1 MWPTRSPT
9 TVFRA
14 RRARL
19 ASALGPQ
26 AAVLCS
32 GRPRVKNFPANTYPF
47 RADSHFLYL
56 VGRSIPDAA
65 LLIADPEPTLFTP
78 PPDPD
83 AALWHGPSLTLENL
97 AVDLG
102 IKVRP
107 LQELEERLRRI
118 KGEVA
123 SISPNDDSTAAW
135 LSPLVGKRVKA
146 RQGSHLREGSAD
158 AGLAESLIALRLAHD
173 DAAVSQMRQSIAA
186 TATAHRA
193 GMRAT
198 RQGIR
203 EADIAAAMLGAI
215 MAAGMRPS
223 YEPIVTV
230 HGEILHAETY
240 DNVIGANDL
249 ILADVGAETPE
260 GWAADVTR
268 VWPASGR
275 FSITQRALYQ
285 LVLQAQLAAIAMVRP
300 GTRYRD
306 IHETAARH
314 IIAGLVDL
322 GILRGEVDG
331 LFERGAHALF
341 FPHGVGHLIGVDV
354 HDMEDL
360 GDRAGYQAGR
370 TRPTRFGDRYLRLDR
385 DLAPGM
391 AVTIEPGFYHV
402 PAILNDA
409 ELMAPFAQDFDR
421 AELDHFSDVRGIRI
435 EDDVLVTTGEPEVLS
450 AAIPKEMR
458 DIEAV
463 FGFR

>member
-1 MWPTRSPT
+1 
-9 TVFRA
+9 V
-14 RRARL
+14 
-19 ASALGPQ
+19 
-26 AAVLCS
+26 
-32 GRPRVKNFPANTYPF
+32 
-47 RADSHFLYL
+47 
-56 VGRSIPDAA
+56 
-65 LLIADPEPTLFTP
+65 
-78 PPDPD
+78 
-83 AALWHGPSLTLENL
+83 
-97 AVDLG
+97 
-102 IKVRP
+102 
-107 LQELEERLRRI
+107 RRI

-123 SISPNDDSTAAW
+123 AVSPNDDATAAW

-146 RQGSHLREGSAD
+146 RQGAALREGSAD
-158 AGLAESLIALRLAHD
+158 ASLAEALIALRLSHD
-173 DAAVSQMRQSIAA
+173 DAAISQMRQSVAA

-203 EADIAAAMLGAI
+203 EAEVAAAMLGA
-215 MAAGMRPS
+215 MMTAGMRPS

-230 HGEILHAETY
+230 HGEVLHAETY
-240 DNVIGANDL
+240 DNVIGPSDL

-300 GTRYRD
+300 NVRYRD

-314 IIAGLVDL
+314 MLAGLVDL
-322 GILRGEVDG
+322 GIFRGEVDG

-341 FPHGVGHLIGVDV
+341 FPHGVGHLLGVDV

-370 TRPTRFGDRYLRLDR
+370 ARPTRFGDRYLRLDR

-391 AVTIEPGFYHV
+391 AVTIEPGFYQV
-402 PAILNDA
+402 PAILNDR
-409 ELMAPFAQDFDR
+409 ELTAPFEADFDR
-421 AELDHFSDVRGIRI
+421 AELEHFSDVRGIRI
-435 EDDVLVTTGEPEVLS
+435 EDDVLVTKGEPEVLS

>member
-1 MWPTRSPT
+1 MWPTRSPAS
-9 TVFRA
+9 VFRA

-26 AAVLCS
+26 AAVLCA
-32 GRPRVKNFPANTYPF
+32 GRPRVKNFPANTHPF

-65 LLIADPEPTLFTP
+65 VLFADPEPILFAK

-83 AALWHGPSLTLENL
+83 GALWHGPSPTLDEL
-97 AVDLG
+97 GADLG

-107 LQELEERLRRI
+107 LQELEGSLRAI

-123 SISPNDDSTAAW
+123 SVSPNDDTTAAW
-135 LSPLVGKRVKA
+135 LSPLIGKRVKA
-146 RQGSHLREGSAD
+146 RQGAVLREGSAD
-158 AGLAESLIALRLAHD
+158 AALADALITLRLVHD
-173 DAAVSQMRQSIAA
+173 EGAVSQMRQSIAA

-203 EADIAAAMLGAI
+203 EAEVAAAMLGA
-215 MAAGMRPS
+215 MMSSGMRPS
-223 YEPIVTV
+223 YEPIVTI
-230 HGEILHAETY
+230 HGEVLHAETY

-275 FSITQRALYQ
+275 FSITQRAIYQ
-285 LVLQAQLAAIAMVRP
+285 LVLQAQLAAISMVRP
-300 GTRYRD
+300 KARYRD

-314 IIAGLVDL
+314 ILAGLVDL
-322 GILRGEVDG
+322 GIFRGELDG
-331 LFERGAHALF
+331 LFERGAHTLF
-341 FPHGVGHLIGVDV
+341 FPHGVGHLLGVDV

-360 GDRAGYQAGR
+360 GDRAGYQPGR

-385 DLAPGM
+385 DLEPGM

-402 PAILNDA
+402 PAILNDRA
-409 ELMAPFAQDFDR
+409 LMEPFENDFDR
-421 AELDHFSDVRGIRI
+421 AELEHFGDVRGIRI
-435 EDDVLVTTGEPEVLS
+435 EDDVLVTEGEPEVLS
-450 AAIPKEMR
+450 GAIPKEMR

>member
-1 MWPTRSPT
+1 MWPTRSPSA
-9 TVFRA
+9 VFRA

-32 GRPRVKNFPANTYPF
+32 GRPRVKNFPANTHPF

-65 LLIADPEPTLFTP
+65 LLLADPEPTLFAQ

-83 AALWHGPSLTLENL
+83 AALWHGPAPGLDELGAS
-97 AVDLG
+97 LG

-107 LQELEERLRRI
+107 LLELEDRLRSI
-118 KGEVA
+118 KEEVA
-123 SISPNDDSTAAW
+123 TLSPNDDATAAW
-135 LSPLVGKRVKA
+135 LSPLVRKRVKA
-146 RQGSHLREGSAD
+146 RQGALLREGSAD
-158 AGLAESLIALRLAHD
+158 AGLAEALIALRLVHD
-173 DAAVSQMRQSIAA
+173 AAAVSQMRQSIAA

-203 EADIAAAMLGAI
+203 EAEIAAAMLAAMMG
-215 MAAGMRPS
+215 AGMRPS

-230 HGEILHAETY
+230 HGEVLHAETY
-240 DNVIGANDL
+240 DNVIGPSDL

-285 LVLQAQLAAIAMVRP
+285 VVLQAQLAAIALVRP
-300 GTRYRD
+300 NARYRD

-322 GILRGEVDG
+322 GIFRGEVDG

-341 FPHGVGHLIGVDV
+341 FPHGVGHLLGVDV

-385 DLAPGM
+385 DLVPGM
-391 AVTIEPGFYHV
+391 AVTIEPGFYQV
-402 PAILNDA
+402 PAILNDR
-409 ELMAPFAQDFDR
+409 ELTAPFEKDFDR
-421 AELDHFSDVRGIRI
+421 DELVHFSDVRGIRI
-435 EDDVLVTTGEPEVLS
+435 EDDVLVTSGEPEVLS

>member
-1 MWPTRSPT
+1 MWPTRSPS

-19 ASALGPQ
+19 VDAFGPR

-32 GRPRVKNFPANTYPF
+32 GRPRVKNFPANVHPF

-65 LLIADPEPTLFTP
+65 LLLSDAEPTLFAQ

-83 AALWHGPSLTLENL
+83 GALWHGPSPGLDELGTE
-97 AVDLG
+97 LG

-107 LQELEERLRRI
+107 LQALEERLRAI

-123 SISPNDDSTAAW
+123 TVSPNDDVTAAW
-135 LSPLVGKRVKA
+135 LSPLIGKRVKA
-146 RQGSHLREGSAD
+146 RQGAQLREGTAD
-158 AGLAESLIALRLAHD
+158 AALADALIALRLIHD
-173 DAAVSQMRQSIAA
+173 EGAIAQMRQSAAA
-186 TATAHRA
+186 TAIAHRA

-203 EADIAAAMLGAI
+203 EAEIAAAMLGA
-215 MAAGMRPS
+215 MMTAGTRPS

-230 HGEILHAETY
+230 HGEVLHAETY

-275 FSITQRALYQ
+275 FSLTQRALYQ
-285 LVLQAQLAAIAMVRP
+285 LVLQTQLAAIAMVRP

-306 IHETAARH
+306 SHETAARH
-314 IIAGLVDL
+314 MLAGLVDL
-322 GILRGEVDG
+322 GIFRGEVDG

-341 FPHGVGHLIGVDV
+341 FPHGVGHLLGVDV

-402 PAILNDA
+402 PAILNDRQ
-409 ELMAPFAQDFDR
+409 LTAPFDDDFDR
-421 AELDHFSDVRGIRI
+421 AELEHFSDVRGIRI
-435 EDDVLVTTGEPEVLS
+435 EDDVLVTNGEPEVLS

>member
-1 MWPTRSPT
+1 MWPTKSPAA
-9 TVFRA
+9 VFRA

-19 ASALGPQ
+19 ASAVGSQ
-26 AAVLCS
+26 AFLLCA
-32 GRPRVKNFPANTYPF
+32 GKPRVKNFPANTYPF

-56 VGRSIPDAA
+56 VGRSIPDAV
-65 LLIADPEPTLFTP
+65 LLFDGTDTTLYAP
-78 PPDPD
+78 PPNPD
-83 AALWHGPSLTLENL
+83 DALWHGPSLSLDEL
-97 AVDLG
+97 GAVLG
-102 IKVRP
+102 LPVRP
-107 LQELEERLRRI
+107 LAELDERARSQ

-123 SISPNDDSTAAW
+123 TVPPNDDATAGW
-135 LSPLVGKRVKA
+135 LSPLIGKRVRA
-146 RQGSHLREGSAD
+146 RQGASLREGSAD
-158 AGLAESLIALRLAHD
+158 AALADALIAVRLSHD
-173 DAAVSQMRQSIAA
+173 EAAVGQMRQAIAA
-186 TATAHRA
+186 TAGAHRS

-203 EADIAAAMLGAI
+203 EADIAAAMLGSM

-230 HGEILHAETY
+230 HGEVLHAETY
-240 DNVIGANDL
+240 DNVVGANDL

-275 FSITQRALYQ
+275 FSISQRALYQ
-285 LVLQAQLAAIAMVRP
+285 VVLSAQLAAIAMVRP

-306 IHETAARH
+306 IHEAAARQ
-314 IIAGLVDL
+314 ILAGLVDL
-322 GILRGEVDG
+322 GIFRGEVDG
-331 LFERGAHALF
+331 LVERGAHTIF
-341 FPHGVGHLIGVDV
+341 FPHGVGHLLGVDV

-370 TRPTRFGDRYLRLDR
+370 SRAKRFGDRYLRLDR

-391 AVTIEPGFYHV
+391 AVTIEPGFYQV
-402 PAILNDA
+402 PAILDNR
-409 ELMAPFAQDFDR
+409 EIMAPFEADFDR
-421 AELDHFSDVRGIRI
+421 NELRHFADVRGIRI
-435 EDDVLVTTGEPEVLS
+435 EDDVLVTNDEPEVLS

>member
-1 MWPTRSPT
+1 MWPTRSPS

-19 ASALGPQ
+19 VGALGAQ

-32 GRPRVKNFPANTYPF
+32 GRPRVKNFPANVHPF

-65 LLIADPEPTLFTP
+65 LLFSNAEPTLFAP

-83 AALWHGPSLTLENL
+83 GALWHGPSPGLDELG
-97 AVDLG
+97 ADLG

-107 LQELEERLRRI
+107 LQELEERLRAI

-123 SISPNDDSTAAW
+123 TVSPNDDVTAAW
-135 LSPLVGKRVKA
+135 LSPLLGKRVRA
-146 RQGSHLREGSAD
+146 RHGAQLREGTAD
-158 AGLAESLIALRLAHD
+158 AGLAEALIALRLTHD
-173 DAAVSQMRQSIAA
+173 EGAIAQMRQSAAA
-186 TATAHRA
+186 TAIAHRA

-203 EADIAAAMLGAI
+203 EAEVAAAMLGA
-215 MAAGMRPS
+215 MMTAGMRPS

-230 HGEILHAETY
+230 HGEVLHAETY
-240 DNVIGANDL
+240 DNVIAANDL

-285 LVLQAQLAAIAMVRP
+285 LVLQAQLAAIDMVRP
-300 GTRYRD
+300 KARYRD

-314 IIAGLVDL
+314 MLAGLVDL
-322 GILRGEVDG
+322 GIFRGEVDG

-341 FPHGVGHLIGVDV
+341 FPHGVGHLLGVDV

-391 AVTIEPGFYHV
+391 AVTIEPGFYQV
-402 PAILNDA
+402 PAILNDPA
-409 ELMAPFAQDFDR
+409 ITAPFDMNLDR
-421 AELDHFSDVRGIRI
+421 KELAKFRDVRGIRI
-435 EDDVLVTTGEPEVLS
+435 EDDVLVTENGHEVLTAS
-450 AAIPKEMR
+450 IPKELH
-458 DIEAV
+458 DIESAL
-463 FGFR
+463 GM